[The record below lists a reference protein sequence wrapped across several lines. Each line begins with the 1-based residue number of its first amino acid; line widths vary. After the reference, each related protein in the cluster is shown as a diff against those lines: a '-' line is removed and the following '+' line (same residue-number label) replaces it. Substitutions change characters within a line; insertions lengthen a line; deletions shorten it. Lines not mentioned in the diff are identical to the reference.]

1 MSSESKSADTSLNGG
16 ESGDRSELLEELEEQ
31 RREVQRLRR
40 RLIDQEAELGRA
52 RGRVA
57 ELESSAMR
65 FAYFAARL
73 QAAVYR
79 VVHAVRR
86 GLGLLRR

>member
-1 MSSESKSADTSLNGG
+1 MSSESKSADASVNGG
-16 ESGDRSELLEELEEQ
+16 ESGDRSQLLEELEEQ

-52 RGRVA
+52 RGRVT

-73 QAAVYR
+73 QTAVYR
-79 VVHAVRR
+79 LLHAVRR
-86 GLGLLRR
+86 GLGVLRR

>member
-1 MSSESKSADTSLNGG
+1 MSSEPKAADTPLPGS
-16 ESGDRSELLEELEEQ
+16 EPEERSELLEELEEQ

-52 RGRVA
+52 RGRVT

-73 QAAVYR
+73 QAEVYR
-79 VVHAVRR
+79 VLHA
-86 GLGLLRR
+86 LRRVLGALRS